1 MQIDKKDLLE
11 IIDSFDRLLERLN
24 KSSDFHYGVWKDNEI
39 CKLTNY
45 IHENSLFSNEKENKK
60 LEELYLEYVQNFKD
74 KNNSRENIPVDL
86 WNLGQWEAYGDA
98 IHALDSRIWEL
109 KELVDPDFK
118 IFTDE

>member
-11 IIDSFDRLLERLN
+11 VIESFDRLLKRLN

-45 IHENSLFSNEKENKK
+45 MNEYSLSLSKKEDEKLK
-60 LEELYLEYVQNFKD
+60 ELYLEYAQNQD
-74 KNNSRENIPVDL
+74 KNNSRKNIPVDL
-86 WNLGQWEAYGDA
+86 WNMGQWEAYGDA
-98 IHALDSRIWEL
+98 IHSLDSKIWEL
-109 KELVDPDFK
+109 KELVDPDYE